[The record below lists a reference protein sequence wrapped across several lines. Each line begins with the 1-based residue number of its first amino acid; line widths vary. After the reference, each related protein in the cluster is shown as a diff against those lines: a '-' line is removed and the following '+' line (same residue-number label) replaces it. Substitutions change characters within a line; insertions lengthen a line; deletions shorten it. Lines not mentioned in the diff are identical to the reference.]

1 MVDVPEPEKE
11 MKPIFRDER
20 KQPGLPCPDKV
31 SVPDLPPSIKSKAQL
46 PAKQSITWDA
56 VRHFLYGMISMGS
69 GAWGAVAIILAKLGT
84 PAVAA
89 VGMSIAP
96 PFGYI
101 IAGLALIG
109 GVVEAG
115 RKVSKVESGGKD
127 WTDII
132 YAILEFI
139 VKAIQSKGV
148 KK

>member
-1 MVDVPEPEKE
+1 
-11 MKPIFRDER
+11 
-20 KQPGLPCPDKV
+20 
-31 SVPDLPPSIKSKAQL
+31 
-46 PAKQSITWDA
+46 
-56 VRHFLYGMISMGS
+56 
-69 GAWGAVAIILAKLGT
+69 
-84 PAVAA
+84 
-89 VGMSIAP
+89 MSIAP